1 MEIIK
6 ERIEQIEKA
15 ILKSSEDLDSIEDN
29 LQYNS
34 LSDSE
39 AVISHLQ
46 SLIKFGKDHLKII
59 NQFGRYPHRNDIL
72 ERVSDYDEQEYLQ
85 LLNSYSGKL

>member
-59 NQFGRYPHRNDIL
+59 N
-72 ERVSDYDEQEYLQ
+72 
-85 LLNSYSGKL
+85 

>member
-46 SLIKFGKDHLKII
+46 S
-59 NQFGRYPHRNDIL
+59 
-72 ERVSDYDEQEYLQ
+72 
-85 LLNSYSGKL
+85 